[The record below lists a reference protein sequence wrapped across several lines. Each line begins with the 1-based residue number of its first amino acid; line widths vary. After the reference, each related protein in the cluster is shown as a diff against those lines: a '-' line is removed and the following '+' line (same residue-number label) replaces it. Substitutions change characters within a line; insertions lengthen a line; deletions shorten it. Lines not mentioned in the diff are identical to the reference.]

1 MKIKWLGHA
10 CFKLTAEDGTTIVT
24 DPFDDSV
31 GYPMPDV
38 RADIVTS
45 SHSHFDHN
53 YFKAVKGKFE
63 IVDRTGE
70 HNIKGIKIKG
80 ISTFH
85 DEEQGAKRGKNIV
98 FIFEIDG
105 VRVCHMGDLGHVLT
119 EKQVNEIG
127 PVDVLLIP
135 VGGYYTIDAKQAV
148 EVMKQLN
155 PMITIPMHYKTEY
168 IDFPI
173 DTVDNFLKLT
183 NGEQIPSSELEVK
196 KEDLEGQARVIA
208 LTFQK

>member
-1 MKIKWLGHA
+1 
-10 CFKLTAEDGTTIVT
+10 
-24 DPFDDSV
+24 
-31 GYPMPDV
+31 
-38 RADIVTS
+38 
-45 SHSHFDHN
+45 
-53 YFKAVKGKFE
+53 
-63 IVDRTGE
+63 
-70 HNIKGIKIKG
+70 
-80 ISTFH
+80 
-85 DEEQGAKRGKNIV
+85 
-98 FIFEIDG
+98 
-105 VRVCHMGDLGHVLT
+105 MGDLGHVLT

-155 PMITIPMHYKTEY
+155 PKITIPMHYKTEY